1 MRIIRILLNEVICM
15 NKSDFEKQI
24 EFILEIDKVKNILR
38 RTHTTSGKNENDAEH
53 SWHMSIMIFLL
64 SEYSNEKFDV
74 LKAIKMAL
82 IHDLVEIDAGDTY
95 AYDSVNIA
103 TQSEREDKAAKRIFS
118 MLPDKNKKEFT
129 ELFYEFEAKITPEAK
144 FVRAIDNFQPILLN
158 DFNKGNDWKING
170 VTKEQIYNRNKIT
183 SESTDVIWENIK
195 EIIDENIKNGNI
207 KE

>member
-1 MRIIRILLNEVICM
+1 M
-15 NKSDFEKQI
+15 NKTDFEKQI

-95 AYDSVNIA
+95 AYDKAMKA
-103 TQSEREDKAAKRIFS
+103 TQKEREDIAAKRIFG

-129 ELFYEFEAKITPEAK
+129 ELFYEFEEKITPESK
-144 FVRAIDNFQPILLN
+144 FVRAMDNFQPILLN
-158 DFNKGNDWKING
+158 NFNNGKDWKING
-170 VTKEQIYNRNKIT
+170 VTKEQIYNRNIITAECTDIIWDKIK
-183 SESTDVIWENIK
+183 D
-195 EIIDENIKNGNI
+195 IIDENIKSGNI